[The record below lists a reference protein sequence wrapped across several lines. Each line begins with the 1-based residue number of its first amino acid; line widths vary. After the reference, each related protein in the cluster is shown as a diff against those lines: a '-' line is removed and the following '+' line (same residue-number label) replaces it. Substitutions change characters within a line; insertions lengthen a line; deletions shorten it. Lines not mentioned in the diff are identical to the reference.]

1 MPLRLAVELPRPL
14 GVSTAPRNVS
24 RAESLA
30 PGSATL
36 EFGNSGNNGTPD
48 ELFFTAGPDDESHR
62 LFGKITPRPDRV
74 SHGAVRVSRVSAG
87 VVNLTQP

>member
-1 MPLRLAVELPRPL
+1 MASPGAPPRAVAPGFLVPLRLAVELPRPL

-62 LFGKITPRPDRV
+62 LFGKIT
-74 SHGAVRVSRVSAG
+74 AA
-87 VVNLTQP
+87 